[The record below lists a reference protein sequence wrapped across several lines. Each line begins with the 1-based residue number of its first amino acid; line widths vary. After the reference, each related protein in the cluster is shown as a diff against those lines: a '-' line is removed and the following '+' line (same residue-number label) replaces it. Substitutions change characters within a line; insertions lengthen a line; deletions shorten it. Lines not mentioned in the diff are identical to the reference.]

1 MCSAPVQL
9 KNNENKQGAVR
20 MTEEKIVKKNIGA
33 PSVGAHGALD
43 MNAARGG
50 DAAASA
56 DKTAAAANG
65 GTGGAN
71 GAVGGAVVG
80 SVTGGV
86 VGGAAGGSAAGG
98 VVGGAAGG
106 VANGVV
112 GGAANG
118 AVGGAA
124 NGAVGGAAGGVA
136 NGAVVGDAVG
146 ELEAAQQRIS
156 ALEAELS
163 AVKNGQGE
171 AEKLQIKIDELQ
183 KVLDGKQAAEE
194 AERAE
199 KSIRERFGAVTGGA
213 EFLNSYTRD
222 GVLAEFRAAVSDA
235 ANAGRS
241 DAEIYRDI
249 TDGQESLFVPDGGIP
264 SVVASS
270 GFGLCGGSL
279 GDSDVREIMG
289 LSAKRL

>member
-1 MCSAPVQL
+1 MQL

-20 MTEEKIVKKNIGA
+20 MTEEKNIKKNIGA

-80 SVTGGV
+80 SATGGV
-86 VGGAAGGSAAGG
+86 ANGAAGGSAAG
-98 VVGGAAGG
+98 
-106 VANGVV
+106 GVV

-124 NGAVGGAAGGVA
+124 NGAVVGGAIGGGAG
-136 NGAVVGDAVG
+136 GAVV

>member
-1 MCSAPVQL
+1 
-9 KNNENKQGAVR
+9 

-33 PSVGAHGALD
+33 PSVGACGALD
-43 MNAARGG
+43 INASRGG

-56 DKTAAAANG
+56 DKTAAAAANG
-65 GTGGAN
+65 G
-71 GAVGGAVVG
+71 
-80 SVTGGV
+80 
-86 VGGAAGGSAAGG
+86 AGG
-98 VVGGAAGG
+98 VVGGAAS
-106 VANGVV
+106 
-112 GGAANG
+112 GAANG
-118 AVGGAA
+118 AVGGAASGAVGGAAGGAA
-124 NGAVGGAAGGVA
+124 NGAVGGAAGGA
-136 NGAVVGDAVG
+136 ASGAVGDAVG

-241 DAEIYRDI
+241 DAEIYREI

-264 SVVASS
+264 SVVATS

-289 LSAKRL
+289 LSERSAN

>member
-1 MCSAPVQL
+1 
-9 KNNENKQGAVR
+9 

-33 PSVGAHGALD
+33 PSVGACGALD
-43 MNAARGG
+43 INASRGE

-56 DKTAAAANG
+56 DKTAAAAANG
-65 GTGGAN
+65 GAGGGA
-71 GAVGGAVVG
+71 
-80 SVTGGV
+80 
-86 VGGAAGGSAAGG
+86 
-98 VVGGAAGG
+98 
-106 VANGVV
+106 
-112 GGAANG
+112 
-118 AVGGAA
+118 GGAA
-124 NGAVGGAAGGVA
+124 NGAVGGAAGGA
-136 NGAVVGDAVG
+136 ASGAASGAVGGAVG
-146 ELEAAQQRIS
+146 GATGGAASGAVGGAASGAASDTVVELEAAQQRIS

-241 DAEIYRDI
+241 DAEIYREI

-264 SVVASS
+264 SVVATS

>member
-1 MCSAPVQL
+1 MQL

-20 MTEEKIVKKNIGA
+20 MTEEKNIKKNIGA

-43 MNAARGG
+43 INAARGG

-80 SVTGGV
+80 SATGGV
-86 VGGAAGGSAAGG
+86 ANGAAGGSAAGG
-98 VVGGAAGG
+98 VVGGATGSAASGAVGG
-106 VANGVV
+106 VANGAAS
-112 GGAANG
+112 GAANG
-118 AVGGAA
+118 AVGG
-124 NGAVGGAAGGVA
+124 
-136 NGAVVGDAVG
+136 AVG

-241 DAEIYRDI
+241 DAEIYREI

-264 SVVASS
+264 SVVATS

-289 LSAKRL
+289 LSERSAN

>member
-1 MCSAPVQL
+1 
-9 KNNENKQGAVR
+9 

-33 PSVGAHGALD
+33 PSVGACGALD
-43 MNAARGG
+43 INAARGG

-56 DKTAAAANG
+56 DKTAAAPANG
-65 GTGGAN
+65 GAGGAN

-80 SVTGGV
+80 SATGGVANGAV
-86 VGGAAGGSAAGG
+86 VGGAVNGAAAGG
-98 VVGGAAGG
+98 GAGGAAGG

-112 GGAANG
+112 GGAAG
-118 AVGGAA
+118 DA
-124 NGAVGGAAGGVA
+124 A
-136 NGAVVGDAVG
+136 NGAVVGGAIGGGAGGAVV

-289 LSAKRL
+289 LSERSAN